1 MTNTEKLL
9 FFKEE
14 CKKMGIQ
21 VLQPDINKSGADFA
35 VEGHNI
41 RYALSAIKGVGV
53 ANMKAIEQLR
63 EEGGP
68 FKDMSDFIHRMP
80 LQNHNRR
87 QFENMIKAGV
97 FDSLEKSR
105 GKLFA
110 NVEAIIQHISAA
122 TELKT
127 STQSSLFGDEELKS
141 TVKLADKPDWPELE
155 KLKLEAEAIGFYL
168 SAHPLDTYR
177 NGMEK
182 LGVKSWVEVSQGI
195 RTGDTIRAKLA
206 GCVNSFQKR
215 ISKNGNKYAFLELS
229 DASSNFEGL
238 LFSETLAKY
247 EDVINSGQPLMVSI
261 TIDKQTE
268 EASPRVMINLVETL
282 DQAIAGVSN
291 GLEIDVGNIEAVP
304 QLKNIL
310 SKDMNGKNKIYI
322 KPEHNEWDVRIE
334 LPGGYA
340 LASDILNRIR
350 NVPGVTS
357 VREI

>member
-1 MTNTEKLL
+1 M
-9 FFKEE
+9 
-14 CKKMGIQ
+14 
-21 VLQPDINKSGADFA
+21 
-35 VEGHNI
+35 
-41 RYALSAIKGVGV
+41 
-53 ANMKAIEQLR
+53 
-63 EEGGP
+63 
-68 FKDMSDFIHRMP
+68 
-80 LQNHNRR
+80 
-87 QFENMIKAGV
+87 
-97 FDSLEKSR
+97 
-105 GKLFA
+105 
-110 NVEAIIQHISAA
+110 
-122 TELKT
+122 
-127 STQSSLFGDEELKS
+127 
-141 TVKLADKPDWPELE
+141 KLADKPDWPELE

-322 KPEHNEWDVRIE
+322 KPEHNEWE
-334 LPGGYA
+334 
-340 LASDILNRIR
+340 
-350 NVPGVTS
+350 TF
-357 VREI
+357 